1 MIKIIIAGI
10 LMSLGLIVLIAA
22 AVGNLRFAFV
32 LNRMQAGATADTLAT
47 LLIISSLIV
56 LSGFSWLTLKLVM
69 MLMFLWFSN
78 PVASHF
84 LAKTEIIVNKD
95 ILDECE
101 VVEYDNI

>member
-1 MIKIIIAGI
+1 MIRIIVASI
-10 LMSLGLIVLIAA
+10 LMVLGLEVLLT
-22 AVGNLRFAFV
+22 AVIGNFRFAFV
-32 LNRMQAGATADTLAT
+32 LNRMQASATADTLAT
-47 LLIISSLIV
+47 LLVIGSLIV
-56 LSGFSWLTLKLVM
+56 LSGFSWITVKLIMVIA
-69 MLMFLWFSN
+69 FLWFAN